1 MPGVRSPTGFRGRP
15 AQKRSSGPLELN
27 RPPPRTA
34 KGVTRRSRHISWRSS
49 GPRGGARRRH
59 DPSGSGGW
67 KLLGPPRPTS
77 GERLKCSGGRDET
90 LACAPKAL
98 ARAWSRLCSR
108 CSSQYQASRLLPFGS
123 PRTSSALWTLAGS
136 QCAAVPRLQCVGV
149 RDRRLPANGRIP
161 NTVRVGLESSGRA
174 RLLRGHA
181 RGLATR

>member
-108 CSSQYQASRLLPFGS
+108 CSSHTRRLACCHSARQEPLPRCGPWPVRNAQLFLA
-123 PRTSSALWTLAGS
+123 SSAS
-136 QCAAVPRLQCVGV
+136 ESVIGV
-149 RDRRLPANGRIP
+149 CLPMDGTP
-161 NTVRVGLESSGRA
+161 NAVRVGLGSSGRA